1 MNMTIEQ
8 IETLVDAVR
17 HYGEIH
23 QQVKAMEE
31 LGELIQAIA
40 KVLSSPRHIDNGPE
54 VYHLSEE
61 MADVEIML
69 EQLKIIHKNHG
80 IVDDWRAVKLGR
92 LRRQIDR
99 EKARER
105 NG

>member
-1 MNMTIEQ
+1 MTIEQ
-8 IETLVDAVR
+8 IETMVETI
-17 HYGEIH
+17 HTFGELS

-69 EQLKIIHKNHG
+69 EQLKIIYRLHDR
-80 IVDDWRAVKLGR
+80 VATWRTLKLGR
-92 LRRQIDR
+92 LRNRIDR
-99 EKARER
+99 EEGRKSD
-105 NG
+105 G

>member
-1 MNMTIEQ
+1 MTIEQ
-8 IETLVDAVR
+8 IETMVEAI
-17 HYGEIH
+17 HTFGELS

-31 LGELIQAIA
+31 LGELIQACA
-40 KVLSSPRHIDNGPE
+40 KVLSSPMHIDNGPE

-69 EQLKIIHKNHG
+69 EQLKIIYKNHG

-92 LRRQIDR
+92 LQRRLN
-99 EKARER
+99 EVKAGNRS
-105 NG
+105 

>member
-1 MNMTIEQ
+1 MTIEQ
-8 IETLVDAVR
+8 IETMVEAI
-17 HYGEIH
+17 HTFGERS
-23 QQVKAMEE
+23 QQVKAMKE
-31 LGELIQAIA
+31 LGELIQAFA

-80 IVDDWRAVKLGR
+80 FVDDWRAVKLDR
-92 LRRQIDR
+92 LQRRLN
-99 EKARER
+99 EVKAGNRS
-105 NG
+105 